1 MVRIR
6 GDEKVLILGIESS
19 CDETSCALVKN
30 GREVLSNEIY
40 TQIPIHVEYGGVVP
54 EIASRNHLIKISDVV
69 DNALKKADCQLEDVD
84 AIAVTKGP
92 GLVGAL
98 LVGLNYAKAL
108 SYALKKPLIAVNH
121 LKGHLLSPLLSYP
134 DLEPPYMALVVSG
147 GNSYLAICHDYDEIE
162 VVGASRDDALGE
174 AYDKVARTLG
184 FEYPGGPKIDKAAKQ
199 GDGKAIDFPRVY
211 LEPDSLDFSFSGIKT
226 AVLNYINSQKQ
237 KGLEI
242 NKDDVAASFQEAV
255 LEVLVNKSI
264 RACQKHNM
272 DKLVVSGGVAA
283 NSRLRGLFN
292 KETAQNNIAIYYPA
306 FEYCTDNAAMIA
318 SAAFYVDKLN
328 NEDSLRLNANPALS
342 L

>member
-1 MVRIR
+1 M
-6 GDEKVLILGIESS
+6 LILGIESS
-19 CDETSCALVKN
+19 CDETSCALVRN

-40 TQIPIHVEYGGVVP
+40 TQIPIHVDYGGVVP

-69 DNALKKADCQLEDVD
+69 DNALKKANCSFADVD

-98 LVGLNYAKAL
+98 LVGLNYAKGLA
-108 SYALKKPLIAVNH
+108 YALNKPLIAVNH

-134 DLEPPYMALVVSG
+134 ELEPPYMSLVVSG

-162 VVGASRDDALGE
+162 VVGTSRDDALGE

-184 FEYPGGPKIDKAAKQ
+184 FEYPGGPKIDAAAKR
-199 GDGKAIDFPRVY
+199 GNGKAIEFPRVY
-211 LEPDSLDFSFSGIKT
+211 LESGSLDFSFSGIKT
-226 AVLNYINSQKQ
+226 AVLNYINSEKQ
-237 KGLEI
+237 KLRNSSSSELTI
-242 NKDDVAASFQEAV
+242 NVDDVAASFQEAV

-264 RACQKHNM
+264 MACKKYDMNN
-272 DKLVVSGGVAA
+272 LVVSGGVAA
-283 NSRLRGLFN
+283 NSRLRDLFN
-292 KETAQNNIAIYYPA
+292 TEAEKNGVEMYYPA

-318 SAAFYVDKLN
+318 SAAFYVSELS
-328 NEDSLRLNANPALS
+328 EEESLRLNADPALK

>member
-1 MVRIR
+1 M
-6 GDEKVLILGIESS
+6 LILGIESS
-19 CDETSCALVKN
+19 CDETSCALVRD

-69 DNALKKADCQLEDVD
+69 DNALKKAGCRFDDVD

-108 SYALKKPLIAVNH
+108 SYALKKPLIGVNH

-134 DLEPPYMALVVSG
+134 DLKPPYMALVVSG
-147 GNSYLAICHDYDEIE
+147 GNTYLGMCHDYDDIE
-162 VVGASRDDALGE
+162 VVGSSRDDALGE

-184 FEYPGGPKIDKAAKQ
+184 FEYPGGPKIDAAAKR
-199 GDGKAIDFPRVY
+199 GNGSAIDFPRVY
-211 LEPDSLDFSFSGIKT
+211 LEQDSLDFSFSGIKT
-226 AVLNYINSQKQ
+226 AVLNHINSAKQ
-237 KGLEI
+237 KSIDI
-242 NKDDVAASFQEAV
+242 NKDDIAASFQEAV

-264 RACQKHNM
+264 KACQKYDMN
-272 DKLVVSGGVAA
+272 KLVVSGGVAA
-283 NSRLRGLFN
+283 NSRLRELFN
-292 KETAQNNIAIYYPA
+292 KQTAKSDIEMYYPA

-318 SAAFYVDKLN
+318 SAAFYVDALDK
-328 NEDSLRLNANPALS
+328 EAGLRLNANPALT